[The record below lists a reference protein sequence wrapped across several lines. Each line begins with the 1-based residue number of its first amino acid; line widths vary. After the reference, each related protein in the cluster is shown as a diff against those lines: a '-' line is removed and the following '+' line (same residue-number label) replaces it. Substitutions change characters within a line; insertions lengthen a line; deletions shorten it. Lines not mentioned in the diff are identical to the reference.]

1 MKKLFVLYLLIA
13 LGINSFAQDTRPVS
27 LNEAIRS
34 AMQYLA
40 GQIAPNSKIVVLN
53 FSAPTEELS
62 NYIIEDLSDHIVNSR
77 TLTVVDRRSLEAL
90 RQELNFQ
97 MSGEVS
103 DETAQSIGKI
113 LGAQSIISGSIS
125 PLGSNYRF
133 RVQAVEVE
141 TAALQGG
148 QSATVMED
156 ETLAALLGNSYTPPR
171 QASRSSGQRF
181 AIGAQAGTLYGLGTN
196 YYDTEG
202 VGNFGFF
209 GSFYGAFALSSVFR
223 LQFGVNIVMNDL
235 HSIGEYRSHE
245 ETKDFKYTSL
255 DIPLLANF
263 YLSPSSNVLLRI
275 GAGPYLSLPLGDL
288 EYKDHFF
295 NDPWATQEDK
305 FPVDSPVVFGFLGG
319 LGAGYRIGNG
329 YIVLDIRYLMDFS
342 PIKLDSLYITGEF
355 TRRGITALVG
365 YEHWF

>member
-53 FSAPTEELS
+53 FAAPTEELS
-62 NYIIEDLSDHIVNSR
+62 NYIIEDLSDYIVNSR

-125 PLGSNYRF
+125 PLGRNYRF

-148 QSATVMED
+148 QTAIVIED
-156 ETLAALLGNSYTPPR
+156 EILAALLGNRYVAPR
-171 QASRSSGQRF
+171 QASQSSGQKF
-181 AIGAQAGTLYGLGTN
+181 AIGGQVGIIDGTGAYHYGGYYTVDLIKNISFLGSLYGA
-196 YYDTEG
+196 Y
-202 VGNFGFF
+202 
-209 GSFYGAFALSSVFR
+209 AFNSVFR
-223 LQFGVNIVMNDL
+223 PQFGVSIAMNNL
-235 HSIGEYRSHE
+235 KFESYGGI
-245 ETKDFKYTSL
+245 FKYSSV

-263 YLSPSSNVLLRI
+263 YPGSNGLFRI
-275 GAGPYLSLPLGDL
+275 SIGPYLSLPLGRL
-288 EYKDHFF
+288 EYDDDNQSIENKI
-295 NDPWATQEDK
+295 NYGLIGG
-305 FPVDSPVVFGFLGG
+305 FGFGFK
-319 LGAGYRIGNG
+319 IGNG
-329 YIVLDIRYLMDFS
+329 NLVLDLRYLSDLNDTNEYF
-342 PIKLDSLYITGEF
+342 F
-355 TRRGITALVG
+355 RRGITALVG
-365 YEHWF
+365 YEHWFYR

>member
-1 MKKLFVLYLLIA
+1 MKKLFVLYLLMA
-13 LGINSFAQDTRPVS
+13 FGINSFAQDTRPVS

-53 FSAPTEELS
+53 FAAPTEELS
-62 NYIIEDLSDHIVNSR
+62 SYIIEDLSDHIVNSR

-148 QSATVMED
+148 QTAIVIED
-156 ETLAALLGNSYTPPR
+156 EILAALLGERYTPPR
-171 QASRSSGQRF
+171 STPRTPQSDGQKF
-181 AIGAQAGTLYGLGTN
+181 AVGAQAGTLYGLGSTSTGG
-196 YYDTEG
+196 D
-202 VGNFGFF
+202 VGYGDFGFL
-209 GSFYGAFALSSVFR
+209 GSLYGMYAFNSVFR
-223 LQFGVNIVMNDL
+223 LQVGVNIAMNNVNLNGTGNDWNV
-235 HSIGEYRSHE
+235 
-245 ETKDFKYTSL
+245 KYTSL
-255 DIPLLANF
+255 DIPLLPHF
-263 YLSPSSNVLLRI
+263 YFSLSSDVLLRI
-275 GAGPYLSLPLGDL
+275 SAGPYISFEI
-288 EYKDHFF
+288 EYKEI
-295 NDPWATQEDK
+295 NY
-305 FPVDSPVVFGFLGG
+305 GLLGG
-319 LGAGYRIGNG
+319 FGVGYRIGSGN
-329 YIVLDIRYLMDFS
+329 IVLDIRYLIDF
-342 PIKLDSLYITGEF
+342 LTTDDFF